1 MRAQSINLSV
11 ICSIPPPPP
20 ASPQD
25 ASNRRE
31 GKSARQSIT
40 QKQNPAG
47 AGSCRS
53 ARRTAGNRGGS
64 GPIQARLLVVSRA
77 FFAKVQRSLA
87 GLRSYPQE
95 AWFTPAC

>member
-25 ASNRRE
+25 EFNRRE

-40 QKQNPAG
+40 HKNKTPLV
-47 AGSCRS
+47 
-53 ARRTAGNRGGS
+53 RGL
-64 GPIQARLLVVSRA
+64 A
-77 FFAKVQRSLA
+77 VQRA
-87 GLRSYPQE
+87 GRRGIGGIGADPCAPSD
-95 AWFTPAC
+95 C